1 MKEEVKKAIAKELMQ
16 LRTIDNDYTIENLA
30 ELANI
35 SKDTISRYE
44 NGSGSNFDILSKIIA
59 VYGLNLKSFFDRV
72 YDRMQ
77 NSEEKDEDQNNE

>member
-1 MKEEVKKAIAKELMQ
+1 MKEEVQKAIAKELMQ

>member
-1 MKEEVKKAIAKELMQ
+1 MKDEVKKAIAKELLQ
-16 LRTIDNDYTIENLA
+16 LRTIDNEYTVETLA
-30 ELANI
+30 EQSGV

-44 NGSGSNFDILSKIIA
+44 NGSGRNFDILSKIIS

-77 NSEEKDEDQNNE
+77 NVEEKNKEE